1 MSLAT
6 SILSLAACVAAATPP
21 IPPERC
27 PLPGTA
33 CRPDGPW
40 PQTKCNLLLN
50 ATACDSAIGTPVCN
64 SDGCAMHGRCTWD
77 AAKGSCASPP
87 PPPPPQPCAA
97 IHAAV
102 DCVWSNGR
110 DCVWKDGGTGGVCDT
125 RPAPPPLPNCVHDH
139 SCADNG
145 LSTTPPMGWRSWNLF
160 AGKNDDATMRAMMNA
175 FVDKSRT
182 VGGTATALSEIGY
195 LSVGMDDGY
204 VLCVRA
210 HVCVCVRVCV
220 CSTWY
225 LCSHSLIVSTP
236 LLLDVIVRLP
246 QGTNFAIVLE
256 AMARKTCSRT
266 RFTTLAA
273 RATAAARRQMPVQ
286 QGDVR
291 LILTDVHDVFL
302 VHFLDLEF
310 PVPSKE
316 KKNVAAQPAAAT
328 TSFPLFSSQAGC
340 RRCLLDSST
349 CHRTLNAIC

>member
-236 LLLDVIVRLP
+236 LLLRYCTVASRYQLCNCSGSHGEEDLFPHSLYNVSCSGDSSGQEANACAAGRCAFNIDGCTRCLP
-246 QGTNFAIVLE
+246 FL
-256 AMARKTCSRT
+256 RSR
-266 RFTTLAA
+266 
-273 RATAAARRQMPVQ
+273 
-286 QGDVR
+286 
-291 LILTDVHDVFL
+291 
-302 VHFLDLEF
+302 
-310 PVPSKE
+310 VPRTFQRE
-316 KKNVAAQPAAAT
+316 KKCRCSACCCYDLF
-328 TSFPLFSSQAGC
+328 SFVLFSSWLQAM
-340 RRCLLDSST
+340 SP
-349 CHRTLNAIC
+349 